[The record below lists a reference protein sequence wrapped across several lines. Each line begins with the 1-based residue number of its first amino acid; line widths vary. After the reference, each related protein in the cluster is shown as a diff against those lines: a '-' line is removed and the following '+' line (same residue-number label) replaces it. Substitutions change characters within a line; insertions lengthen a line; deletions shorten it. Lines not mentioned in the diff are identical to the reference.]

1 MIVLVETIAFERDTN
16 AAKYFRH
23 WASAGFIRTDRQSLI
38 VERLADLELV
48 KTGLATVL
56 VRRHGLGRI
65 PRCWACNSV
74 SVRRNGSTGLVGHA
88 GGHG

>member
-56 VRRHGLGRI
+56 VRRHGQVGFLAAGSAIAYRRQGTGRLAS
-65 PRCWACNSV
+65 RAC
-74 SVRRNGSTGLVGHA
+74 
-88 GGHG
+88 